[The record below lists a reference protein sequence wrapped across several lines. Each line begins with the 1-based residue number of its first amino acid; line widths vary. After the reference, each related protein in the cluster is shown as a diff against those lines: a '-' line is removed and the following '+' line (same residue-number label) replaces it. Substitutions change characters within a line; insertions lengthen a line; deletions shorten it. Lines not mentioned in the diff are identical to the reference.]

1 MTNEEYQ
8 YEFQLLKNNLV
19 DSYVI
24 YHERVTLLLQLTL
37 FEIQETRVNFKAKMI
52 KPLDKI
58 RAEENN
64 LYQHM
69 ISKEE
74 ISFSASYLFGKDD
87 TSSLLKDKKLGRA
100 YCPFTLW
107 LDPELSKFV
116 LENEDDITKQIPQ
129 YILWSEDWR
138 VLETKE

>member
-37 FEIQETRVNFKAKMI
+37 FEIQETRVNFKAKII

-74 ISFSASYLFGKDD
+74 ISFSACKPLYAIFNSQLIAIDQTNLKIFV
-87 TSSLLKDKKLGRA
+87 SL
-100 YCPFTLW
+100 
-107 LDPELSKFV
+107 
-116 LENEDDITKQIPQ
+116 
-129 YILWSEDWR
+129 
-138 VLETKE
+138 